1 MYDVCLVS
9 KVIELVKMLCTSEIC
24 ESNPDEK
31 FLTLPNIH
39 KNLLKNISSKFFDNI
54 MDNHGSYSV

>member
-24 ESNPDEK
+24 EGNSDEK
-31 FLTLPNIH
+31 FLMLT
-39 KNLLKNISSKFFDNI
+39 KS
-54 MDNHGSYSV
+54 GCY